1 VEFFGAYQ
9 HRIDAKGR
17 VALPAVFRDGF
28 GDERTCYIAPETSQR
43 CLTVYS
49 ADEFKLM
56 VGRLQEAKRE
66 GRFTQSQLTN
76 FMAAV
81 SQSAIDAQGRI
92 ILPEHLRDFADL
104 AKDATLIGAANHVA
118 IFPAEKHSPEAA
130 LEDLID
136 VSDLL

>member
-1 VEFFGAYQ
+1 MDFFGAHK

-28 GDERTCYIAPETSQR
+28 GDERTCFIAPEPSQR
-43 CLTVYS
+43 CLTIYAPS
-49 ADEFKLM
+49 EFRLM

-76 FMAAV
+76 YMASIA
-81 SQSAIDAQGRI
+81 QSSIDSQGRI
-92 ILPEHLRDFADL
+92 NLPDHLRQFAGLD
-104 AKDATLIGAANHVA
+104 KDATLIGAANHIA
-118 IFPAEKHSPEAA
+118 IFPADVHDPEVA
-130 LEDLID
+130 LDDLID

>member
-1 VEFFGAYQ
+1 MEFFGAYK

-28 GDERTCYIAPETSQR
+28 GDERVCYIAAETSQQ
-43 CLTVYS
+43 CLTVYP

-56 VGRLQEAKRE
+56 VGRLQEAKRS
-66 GRFTQSQLTN
+66 GRFTQRQVTN

-81 SQSAIDAQGRI
+81 SQSSIDSQGRI
-92 ILPEHLRDFADL
+92 NLPDHLRDFASID
-104 AKDATLIGAANHVA
+104 KDATLIGAANHIA
-118 IFPAEKHSPEAA
+118 IFPADVHSPEAA
-130 LEDLID
+130 LADLID